1 MVAFAEREKKTAA
14 CYSAI
19 LPPIGKMV
27 FLFVCMGSLEEDIY
41 TYTCSSDANYQPA
54 SCHPQKGCLINFFIS
69 IVIVARDQELPSK
82 HELLIFL
89 YFW

>member
-27 FLFVCMGSLEEDIY
+27 F
-41 TYTCSSDANYQPA
+41 SSFAWV
-54 SCHPQKGCLINFFIS
+54 SWKRIS
-69 IVIVARDQELPSK
+69 IHIRAAAMLTTSLPHVTLK
-82 HELLIFL
+82 KAA
-89 YFW
+89 